1 MAEEDKNKNIIM
13 HSFNEDIEDFD
24 NLYPYSSF
32 EFLYGLT
39 VTEDGYINQTKGTE
53 E

>member
-1 MAEEDKNKNIIM
+1 MAEDYNIKM
-13 HSFNEDIEDFD
+13 HDFNGTEFD

-32 EFLYGLT
+32 EFLYGLE